1 MSVSVAPD
9 SSMKFGSLVL
19 VTGANGFI
27 GSHVA
32 DELLER
38 GYNVRGS
45 VRDTRKQAWL
55 QEHFESKYGP
65 GRFELE
71 CLPEMTE
78 RDAFD
83 AGMKGVD
90 GVVHVASPTTW
101 SADTDLVIKTAVSGA
116 LNALKAANEEPSVK
130 RFVLTSS
137 SVAATF
143 PSTDQPGVILGPESW
158 NEEAVDLAA
167 NGPSNPVQQ
176 SWAAY
181 AASKTL
187 AEKAVWEF
195 SRTNVCRSDLV
206 VNTVLPS
213 TNFGESLDPVYQGR
227 PSTSSFVQ
235 SLWNGTHAGRLSHIS
250 PQYFIDVRDTARL
263 HVAGLVLPGVERER
277 IYAWAEPWNF
287 DQVLQILRK
296 QHPQKEFT
304 TTASFQ
310 GGWDSSIVAKPRERA
325 LELLRRLGSDD
336 FTSLEESVRLNT
348 KDLS

>member
-1 MSVSVAPD
+1 MSVSAVQDFTIKP
-9 SSMKFGSLVL
+9 GSLVL

-32 DELLER
+32 DELLDR

-55 QEHFESKYGP
+55 EEHFESRYGSE
-65 GRFELE
+65 RFELV

-83 AGMKGVD
+83 AVMKGEHSSSRRVISAADKTIGVD

-130 RFVLTSS
+130 CFVLTSS

-143 PSTDQPGVILGPESW
+143 PSTGQPGVVLGPESW

-167 NGPSNPVQQ
+167 NGPSNPGQQ

-206 VNTVLPS
+206 VNT
-213 TNFGESLDPVYQGR
+213 
-227 PSTSSFVQ
+227 
-235 SLWNGTHAGRLSHIS
+235 GT
-250 PQYFIDVRDTARL
+250 
-263 HVAGLVLPGVERER
+263 
-277 IYAWAEPWNF
+277 
-287 DQVLQILRK
+287 
-296 QHPQKEFT
+296 
-304 TTASFQ
+304 
-310 GGWDSSIVAKPRERA
+310 
-325 LELLRRLGSDD
+325 
-336 FTSLEESVRLNT
+336 
-348 KDLS
+348 